1 MEKNTNFK
9 WNIIYKNDG
18 TKNLP
23 KKEDTYLV
31 STIYG
36 EQGQI
41 QTNSYTCYFNADCSW
56 EVIDADIVVAWA
68 PIPDPYLG
76 AVDLSFLAE

>member
-1 MEKNTNFK
+1 MEKNVTFK
-9 WNIIYKNDG
+9 WNTVYKNDG
-18 TKNLP
+18 SKNLP

-36 EQGQI
+36 EQGHL
-41 QTNSYTCYFNADCSW
+41 QTNSYTCYFNLDGTW
-56 EVIDADIVVAWA
+56 ETIDSDIVVAWA

-76 AVDLSFLAE
+76 AVDLSSFAE